1 MKIFFIILSVFYSV
15 LSQAQLIDG
24 IKFQMGPKMD
34 FYSSEQHAVVMQ
46 AHMDFSAGL
55 FAFKKLDQNWEI
67 QIGIIKNDYSARFK
81 VVIDDVNTGREETYF
96 KKFVYPTYSSY
107 QLALMPNYQ
116 FMYTNKIAFYGSVG
130 LLLYL
135 KKELSR
141 EGTEERTEDLVDED
155 LNKIS
160 ELTLTTY
167 NNSLLSGNYL
177 LRADIGMLI
186 GIKDYLAIDIG
197 LNARMSTLDHNGFRL
212 NYQDQ
217 FGSNYAE
224 DYISNKAI
232 GLGLNIGMKF
242 NLN

>member
-1 MKIFFIILSVFYSV
+1 MKLFFIILSLFISS
-15 LSQAQLIDG
+15 LTHAQLIDG

-34 FYSSEQHAVVMQ
+34 FYTAEQQAVVIQ
-46 AHMDFSAGL
+46 PHMDFSAGL
-55 FAFKKLDQNWEI
+55 FAFKTLDQNWEI

-81 VVIDDVNTGREETYF
+81 VVIDDVNTGNEETYF

-116 FMYTNKIAFYGSVG
+116 FMYTNKIAFYASAG

-141 EGTEERTEDLVDED
+141 EGIEQRTEDLVDED

-167 NNSLLSGNYL
+167 SNTLLSGNYL
-177 LRADIGMLI
+177 LRADLGVLI

-197 LNARMSTLDHNGFRL
+197 FNARMSTLDHNGFRL

-224 DYISNKAI
+224 DYISNRAI

-242 NLN
+242 NLD